1 MKAAALDVLA
11 LRNTFEDRIDAVR
24 RYFEAQCTI
33 LKEFEAEIVA
43 CIRTVSISRLRENI
57 AEVCADSFIQAA
69 YPRVRAEFLVS
80 LADAMGTDL
89 LARVASVF
97 MLKPYDYR
105 AR

>member
-1 MKAAALDVLA
+1 M
-11 LRNTFEDRIDAVR
+11 
-24 RYFEAQCTI
+24 
-33 LKEFEAEIVA
+33 A

-69 YPRVRAEFLVS
+69 YSRVRAEFLVS
-80 LADAMGTDL
+80 ADAMGTDL

-105 AR
+105 ARWPDSSKPAASRSSK